1 MSVDSQM
8 NGLLPFS
15 AATSMF
21 TWIHT
26 SAAEVNL
33 SSGFNA
39 ATTWCF
45 GEG

>member
-15 AATSMF
+15 AATSMS

-26 SAAEVNL
+26 SVAVEDL
-33 SSGFNA
+33 SGDFHA
-39 ATTWCF
+39 ATI
-45 GEG
+45 